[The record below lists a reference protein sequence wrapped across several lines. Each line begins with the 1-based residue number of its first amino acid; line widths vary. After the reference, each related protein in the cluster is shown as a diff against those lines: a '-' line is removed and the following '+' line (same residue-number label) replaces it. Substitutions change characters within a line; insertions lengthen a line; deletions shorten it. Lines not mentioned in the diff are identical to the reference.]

1 MIQIRNVTKW
11 FDQICALDKISLD
24 IPEGIMFGLLGTN
37 GAGKSTLLR
46 LLAGILLPDSGEI
59 LVDRETAETGER
71 AGTGSSGP
79 SHVKPSHAKSFYANL
94 SYTKSFHTKEKIF
107 YLSDEPYYFPNADM
121 EKMAEFYGTQYPG
134 MDREGV
140 AAMAETLNL
149 DVRQPLRTFSKGMK
163 RQAFLILALC
173 AGTKYLLCDEVFD
186 GLDPIVSEMMKHLF
200 RQEMKQRKFTVI
212 AASHKLYDLEDICD
226 QIAILHRGGV
236 VTAGDMRRQA
246 QGVRKFQCV
255 FQGAAGSDG
264 LKRQLELQ
272 LKSQTDSQMDSQ
284 IEVIRF
290 QTDGCF
296 ATLIVRGE
304 KEPAERAL
312 RAEGAE
318 FVREIPMTLE
328 EIFIAEMEGKGYD
341 IRKVLH

>member
-1 MIQIRNVTKW
+1 MIQIRNVTKR
-11 FDQICALDKISLD
+11 FDEICALDQISLD
-24 IPEGIMFGLLGTN
+24 IPEGMIFGLLGTN

-59 LVDRETAETGER
+59 LVDREKEEPGEITGD
-71 AGTGSSGP
+71 SS
-79 SHVKPSHAKSFYANL
+79 SELFHK
-94 SYTKSFHTKEKIF
+94 KSFHTKKKIF

-121 EKMAEFYGTQYPG
+121 EKMAEFYGAQYPG

-140 AAMAETLNL
+140 SAMAKTLNL

-200 RQEMKQRKFTVI
+200 RQEMKQRQFTVI

-236 VTAGDMRRQA
+236 VTSGDMRREA

-255 FQGAAGSDG
+255 FREEGEDFGSE
-264 LKRQLELQ
+264 RQMETQ
-272 LKSQTDSQMDSQ
+272 L
-284 IEVIRF
+284 EVIRF
-290 QTDGCF
+290 QRDGCF

-304 KEPAERAL
+304 KEEAERAL
-312 RAEGAE
+312 RAKSAE
-318 FVREIPMTLE
+318 FIKEIPMTLE